1 MTLLNILF
9 LLGFIVVMFMMMKKG
24 GGCCGGHDQQE
35 PQKSG
40 GCCGADD
47 QQESHDHQAELEN
60 AGGGSNID
68 PVCGMTV
75 DGEGGLSSQQ
85 HGKNYTFC
93 SEHCQKSFDSDPDKY
108 V

>member
-9 LLGFIVVMFMMMKKG
+9 LLGFIVVMYMMMKKG
-24 GGCCGGHDQQE
+24 GGCCGGHSHEGHGTPDNDQ
-35 PQKSG
+35 K
-40 GCCGADD
+40 
-47 QQESHDHQAELEN
+47 ESHDHQNELEN
-60 AGGGSNID
+60 AGGGPNID

-75 DGEGGLSSQQ
+75 DGEGSLSSQH

-93 SEHCQKSFDSDPDKY
+93 SEHCQKSFDANPGKY